1 MSDQITD
8 LRSTVTVLHRRRRV
22 LAATAAV
29 GLVLGTTYVMVQ
41 PPPLTSTTLVLLP
54 APTEAQTSSIDVAT
68 QVRIALSAT
77 VLGAAGET
85 VEPALTARS
94 VDRMV
99 EVSAATDQL
108 IEIDATSAQASQAQT
123 LSQAVGDAY
132 VAHIQATA
140 RAANSGVLAD
150 LQVRADSLQAQIT
163 ALQDQI
169 SSTTGRQQEVEPDSA
184 DGRREAQLLAGLQ
197 TEQADLS
204 LQLDK
209 VKDEIATSG
218 PEESSAS
225 SASAGASVIQP
236 ATTATG
242 PSTARRLLVWAPLGA
257 LICTVLAIAVLLATA
272 RRDPRVGLRDEIAD
286 AVGSPVLAA
295 VRSRPQSSV
304 AGWSTLLETYE
315 ATPVESWAFRQ
326 VLRGMV
332 PADREQDSKGEP
344 RAGGKVDHPQSI
356 TMVSLSGDGRGL
368 AVGPQ
373 LAAFAS
379 SLGIATRLVTA
390 VGHDRAATLWAAC
403 AADRTAPPR
412 PGLFVG
418 EVLDGEAIDL
428 TIILVVVDR
437 RQPDLGDAPTAAATV
452 LSVAAATA
460 TEQELARV
468 AVAVDDAGRRIDG
481 IVVADP
487 DRTDRTS
494 GRRTMDERSRQ
505 VALPMRLTGIGT
517 SDVTTGDHNR
527 TRA

>member
-8 LRSTVTVLHRRRRV
+8 LRSTAAVLHRRRRV

-29 GLVLGTTYVMVQ
+29 GLALGITFVIVQ

-54 APTEAQTSSIDVAT
+54 APTETQTSSIDVAT

-77 VLGAAGET
+77 VLGAAAET

-94 VDRMV
+94 VERMV

-108 IEIDATSAQASQAQT
+108 IEIDATSAQASQAQA
-123 LSQAVGDAY
+123 LSQAVADAY
-132 VAHIQATA
+132 VAHVQDTA

-150 LQVRADSLQAQIT
+150 LQTREESLEAQIT

-169 SSTTGRQQEVEPDSA
+169 ISTTTRQQEVEPDSA

-209 VKDEIATSG
+209 VKDEMATSG
-218 PEESSAS
+218 PQES

-242 PSTARRLLVWAPLGA
+242 PTTVRRLLVWAPLGA
-257 LICTVLAIAVLLATA
+257 LICSVLAAAVLLATA

-295 VRSRPQSSV
+295 VRSTPQRSV
-304 AGWSTLLETYE
+304 AGWSTLLETYD

-326 VLRGMV
+326 VLRGLV
-332 PADREQDSKGEP
+332 PADRGQDRKGEP

-356 TMVSLSGDGRGL
+356 TVVSLSGDGRGL

-403 AADRTAPPR
+403 AADRTASPR
-412 PGLFVG
+412 PGLYVG
-418 EVLDGEAIDL
+418 EAPDGEAIDL

-437 RQPDLGDAPTAAATV
+437 RQPDLGEAPKTAATV

-481 IVVADP
+481 VVVADP

-494 GRRTMDERSRQ
+494 GRRTMDERARQ
-505 VALPMRLTGIGT
+505 VALPMRLTGIGS
-517 SDVTTGDHNR
+517 SDVTPGDPNR

>member
-8 LRSTVTVLHRRRRV
+8 LRSTAAVLHRRRRV

-41 PPPLTSTTLVLLP
+41 PPPLTSTTLVLLSV
-54 APTEAQTSSIDVAT
+54 PTEAQTSSIDVAT
-68 QVRIALSAT
+68 QVRIVLSAT

-94 VDRMV
+94 VDKMV

-108 IEIDATSAQASQAQT
+108 VEIDSTSAEASQAQAV
-123 LSQAVGDAY
+123 SQAVADAY
-132 VAHIQATA
+132 VAYVSATA
-140 RAANSGVLAD
+140 RSANSGALAD
-150 LQVRADSLQAQIT
+150 LHTREETLQAQIT

-169 SSTTGRQQEVEPDSA
+169 TSTTRRQEEVEPDSE

-218 PEESSAS
+218 PAESSG
-225 SASAGASVIQP
+225 SAGASVIQP
-236 ATTATG
+236 ATAATG
-242 PSTARRLLVWAPLGA
+242 PSTVRRLLFWTPLGA
-257 LICTVLAIAVLLATA
+257 LFCTVLAAAVILATA

-295 VRSRPQSSV
+295 VQSRPQRSV

-326 VLRGMV
+326 VLRGLV
-332 PADREQDSKGEP
+332 PAERGQDRKGEP
-344 RAGGKVDHPQSI
+344 RGVGTVDHPQSI
-356 TMVSLSGDGRGL
+356 TVVSLSGDGRGL

-390 VGHDRAATLWAAC
+390 QGHDRAATLWAAC
-403 AADRTAPPR
+403 AADRTPPPR
-412 PGLFVG
+412 PGLYVG

-437 RQPDLGDAPTAAATV
+437 RQPDLGEAPTTAATV

-505 VALPMRLTGIGT
+505 VALPMRLTGIG
-517 SDVTTGDHNR
+517 SPDVTPGDPNR

>member
-8 LRSTVTVLHRRRRV
+8 LRSTATVLRRRRRL
-22 LAATAAV
+22 LAATAAI
-29 GLVLGTTYVMVQ
+29 GLALGTAYVIVQ

-54 APTEAQTSSIDVAT
+54 APTEAQASSIDVAT
-68 QVRIALSAT
+68 QVRIALSDT

-85 VEPALTARS
+85 VEPALTSRS
-94 VDRMV
+94 VENMV
-99 EVSAATDQL
+99 EVSAPTDQL
-108 IEIDATSAQASQAQT
+108 VEIEATSAEASQAEG

-132 VAHIQATA
+132 VAHVKDTA
-140 RAANSGVLAD
+140 QTANSGVLAD
-150 LQVRADSLQAQIT
+150 LRGREEGLQAQIT

-169 SSTTGRQQEVEPDSA
+169 TSTEERQQEVEPDSA

-218 PEESSAS
+218 PAESA
-225 SASAGASVIQP
+225 ASAGASVIQQ
-236 ATTATG
+236 ATPATG

-257 LICTVLAIAVLLATA
+257 LVCTVLAMAVIVATA

-295 VRSRPQSSV
+295 VRSRPQRSV

-326 VLRGMV
+326 VLRGLV
-332 PADREQDSKGEP
+332 PADRAQDRMGEP
-344 RAGGKVDHPQSI
+344 RVAGRVDHPQSI
-356 TMVSLSGDGRGL
+356 TVVSLSGDVRGL
-368 AVGPQ
+368 AIGPQ

-379 SLGIATRLVTA
+379 SLGIATRIVTA

-403 AADRTAPPR
+403 AAERSAQPR
-412 PGLFVG
+412 PGLVVG
-418 EVLDGEAIDL
+418 EVPDGDALDL

-437 RQPDLGDAPTAAATV
+437 RQPDLGDVPTTAATV

-460 TEQELARV
+460 SEQELAGV
-468 AVAVDDAGRRIDG
+468 AVAVDDTGRRIDG
-481 IVVADP
+481 IIVADP
-487 DRTDRTS
+487 DRTDRTT
-494 GRRTMDERSRQ
+494 GRRTMEERSRQ
-505 VALPMRLTGIGT
+505 VALPMRLTGIGS
-517 SDVTTGDHNR
+517 SDVTTVDPRR
-527 TRA
+527 TRT